1 MKMLCPRRQNA
12 RVGKSVESDGNQ
24 WFPDFV
30 DSWHT
35 FAYQNFG
42 RPLGVFRRL
51 ETTFKQI
58 RNNYNAIITT
68 EEQCLPVFTKQLVV
82 TLLHHSIT
90 GVELLLPWLY
100 SLKCS
105 KALDHL
111 TSHCNPVHSRLDHVY
126 VFLPAQRNCP
136 SGRYSCNV
144 MFFQLCIHSKKKKC
158 YVEQNWAVP
167 HWAKLGC
174 APVPG

>member
-1 MKMLCPRRQNA
+1 MGA
-12 RVGKSVESDGNQ
+12 GDEGNQ

-68 EEQCLPVFTKQLVV
+68 AE
-82 TLLHHSIT
+82 
-90 GVELLLPWLY
+90 
-100 SLKCS
+100 
-105 KALDHL
+105 
-111 TSHCNPVHSRLDHVY
+111 
-126 VFLPAQRNCP
+126 
-136 SGRYSCNV
+136 
-144 MFFQLCIHSKKKKC
+144 
-158 YVEQNWAVP
+158 
-167 HWAKLGC
+167 
-174 APVPG
+174 